1 MDLVQNM
8 AIIQTFFLGN
18 IGQENVFYDIL
29 EGKNDFLDY
38 QKKEVQKDEKIDFF
52 QRGYP
57 TVLVKKWQFFQ
68 L

>member
-1 MDLVQNM
+1 MVLVQKWP
-8 AIIQTFFLGN
+8 FFRLFVLGKL
-18 IGQENVFYDIL
+18 GQENVFYDIL

-38 QKKEVQKDEKIDFF
+38 QKKEVQKDERIDFF

>member
-1 MDLVQNM
+1 MDLVQKWLLF
-8 AIIQTFFLGN
+8 QPFFLGN
-18 IGQENVFYDIL
+18 IAQENFFYDIL

-38 QKKEVQKDEKIDFF
+38 QKKEVQKDEIIDFF
-52 QRGYP
+52 QRGYH